1 MYSQRQRAP
10 LWIFVNGHTRE
21 AGKQGRT
28 LATSEKGLTTTATK
42 NPVEQ
47 QLPVM
52 TVDEPY
58 DRRSRRLGPS
68 EVP

>member
-21 AGKQGRT
+21 AGKPGRT
-28 LATSEKGLTTTATK
+28 LAISEKGLTTTATK
-42 NPVEQ
+42 NAVEQ

-52 TVDEPY
+52 MVHESY
-58 DRRSRRLGPS
+58 GGRSRRLGPS